1 MQTVPPA
8 ASTLHQTLQERLS
21 EIWPAI
27 ALISK
32 TAEQKGWTAY
42 LVGGAVR
49 DLLLGFIPS
58 FRGKRQALVDI
69 DIVVEGAEP
78 GAGVALAQALQA
90 KYPQV
95 SVQIYGQFQ
104 TAALVWPYKTDITE
118 TGASAIAEAAPPS
131 SSPLSPL
138 SIDIATARTEF
149 YPYPAANPEVKASS
163 IEQDLYRRDFTINAM
178 AICLTQGGDL
188 PVGTLLDAFD
198 GWTDL
203 QLQQVRVLH
212 SQSFIDDPTRIFR
225 AVRFAVRLGF
235 SIDTQTEQLV
245 RTAVDSGIY
254 AQMRTDSRKTPAL
267 QSRLKA
273 ELAYLLQT
281 KTWEASL
288 QEITR
293 LGAWACLDSDLDI
306 TPLLW
311 RQLRRMDRWLAR
323 FGASF
328 DSQPRWLMLLELLLL
343 QLPPSRAA
351 SVANYLNLEAAS
363 QRRLEN
369 LPLWEAR
376 LIEQLAQF
384 QRPSHIYALLKR
396 YDMCELLLM
405 SDRHPFTLGPH
416 IWQYIVRLSQVV
428 SPIDGATLKRLGLQ
442 PGPQF
447 REILTKIHYLT
458 LDGELTTTQAA
469 EQYVLTHYLS

>member
-8 ASTLHQTLQERLS
+8 ASTLYQTLQERLS
-21 EIWPAI
+21 GIWPAI

-32 TAEQKGWTAY
+32 TAEQQGWAAY

-49 DLLLGFIPS
+49 DLLLDFIPS
-58 FRGKRQALVDI
+58 FKGERQALVDI

-90 KYPQV
+90 RYPQV
-95 SVQIYGQFQ
+95 LVQIYGQFQ
-104 TAALVWPYKTDITE
+104 TAALVWPSKTDLTK
-118 TGASAIAEAAPPS
+118 TGASSSIEVAPS
-131 SSPLSPL
+131 SSPL

-188 PVGTLLDAFD
+188 PVGTLLDEFD

-203 QLQQVRVLH
+203 QQQQVRVLH
-212 SQSFIDDPTRIFR
+212 RQSFIDDPTRIFR

-235 SIDTQTEQLV
+235 SINTQTEQLI

-254 AQMRTDSRKTPAL
+254 AQMRTDLRKTPAL

-281 KTWEASL
+281 KIWEASL
-288 QEITR
+288 KEVTR
-293 LGAWACLDSDLDI
+293 LGAWVCLDSDLDM

-311 RQLRRMDRWLAR
+311 QQLRRMDRWLAR

-343 QLPPSRAA
+343 QLPPGRAA
-351 SVANYLNLEAAS
+351 SVANYLNLGAAS

-369 LPLWEAR
+369 LPLWEAN
-376 LIEQLAQF
+376 LLEQLALS
-384 QRPSHIYALLKR
+384 QRPSHIYSLLKQ

-405 SDRHPFTLGPH
+405 SDRHPYTLGSP
-416 IWQYIVRLSQVV
+416 IWQYIVRLSQVA
-428 SPIDGATLKRLGLQ
+428 SPISGATLKRLGLQ

-447 REILTKIHYLT
+447 REILARVHHLT
-458 LDGELTTTQAA
+458 LDGELTTAQAA
-469 EQYVLTHYLS
+469 EQYVLTHYLAD